1 MKKNKRNKRHQY
13 DMKEDKEKKQE
24 EVNAEEKANEVETP
38 QNEQTQQEEP
48 ANESA
53 TESPTDEPTNEEKL
67 MEQLASANQTIEE
80 QTNKYIRLSAEFD
93 NYRKRTAKEKA
104 EIIHNGSESAI
115 KAILPVLDDMER
127 AMSNM
132 DKSDEL
138 RPALEGVELIYNK
151 FIKILEQLG
160 VKKIETENQ
169 EFNTDYCEA
178 IAMIP
183 APSEEMKG
191 KIIDCV
197 QTGYMLNEKVI
208 RHAKVAVGQ

>member
-1 MKKNKRNKRHQY
+1 
-13 DMKEDKEKKQE
+13 MKEKEEKKQE
-24 EVNAEEKANEVETP
+24 EVNVEENVNEVETP
-38 QNEQTQQEEP
+38 QNEQPQEEQ
-48 ANESA
+48 AAESDSTA
-53 TESPTDEPTNEEKL
+53 PSDEPTHEEKL
-67 MEQLASANQTIEE
+67 MEQLAQANQTIEE
-80 QTNKYIRLSAEFD
+80 QSDKYLRLSAEFD
-93 NYRKRTAKEKA
+93 NYRKRTNKEKA
-104 EIIHNGSESAI
+104 ELILNGSQTTI

-132 DKSDEL
+132 GKSDEL

-151 FIKILEQLG
+151 FIKILEQQG

-178 IAMIP
+178 IAMIA

-191 KIIDCV
+191 KIMDCV
-197 QTGYMLNEKVI
+197 QTGYMLNDKVI

>member
-1 MKKNKRNKRHQY
+1 
-13 DMKEDKEKKQE
+13 MKEKEEKKQE
-24 EVNAEEKANEVETP
+24 EVNVEENVNEVETP
-38 QNEQTQQEEP
+38 QNEQPQEEQ
-48 ANESA
+48 AAESDSTA
-53 TESPTDEPTNEEKL
+53 PSDEPTHEEKL
-67 MEQLASANQTIEE
+67 MEQLAQANQTIEE
-80 QTNKYIRLSAEFD
+80 QSDKYLRLSAEFD
-93 NYRKRTAKEKA
+93 NYRKRTNKEKA
-104 EIIHNGSESAI
+104 ELILNGSQTTI

-132 DKSDEL
+132 GKSDEL

-151 FIKILEQLG
+151 FIKILEQQG

-191 KIIDCV
+191 KIMDCV
-197 QTGYMLNEKVI
+197 QTGYMLNDKVI

>member
-1 MKKNKRNKRHQY
+1 MKRNKKNKRHPYN
-13 DMKEDKEKKQE
+13 MKEKEEKKQE
-24 EVNAEEKANEVETP
+24 EVNVEENVNEVETP
-38 QNEQTQQEEP
+38 QNEQPQEEQ
-48 ANESA
+48 AAESDSTA
-53 TESPTDEPTNEEKL
+53 PSDEPTHEEKL
-67 MEQLASANQTIEE
+67 MEQLAQANQTIEE
-80 QTNKYIRLSAEFD
+80 QSDKYLRLSAEFD
-93 NYRKRTAKEKA
+93 NYSKRTNKEKA
-104 EIIHNGSESAI
+104 ELILNGSQTTI

-127 AMSNM
+127 ALSNM
-132 DKSDEL
+132 GKSDEL

-151 FIKILEQLG
+151 FIKILEQQG

-191 KIIDCV
+191 KIMDCV
-197 QTGYMLNEKVI
+197 QTGYMLNDKVI

>member
-1 MKKNKRNKRHQY
+1 
-13 DMKEDKEKKQE
+13 MKEKEEKKQE
-24 EVNAEEKANEVETP
+24 EVNVEENVNEVETP
-38 QNEQTQQEEP
+38 QNEQPQEEQ
-48 ANESA
+48 AAESDSTA
-53 TESPTDEPTNEEKL
+53 PSDEPTHEEKL
-67 MEQLASANQTIEE
+67 MEQLAQANQTIEE
-80 QTNKYIRLSAEFD
+80 QSDKYLRLSAEFD
-93 NYRKRTAKEKA
+93 NYRKRTNKEKA
-104 EIIHNGSESAI
+104 ELILNGSQTTI
-115 KAILPVLDDMER
+115 KSILPVLDDMER

-132 DKSDEL
+132 GKSDEL

-151 FIKILEQLG
+151 FIKILEQQG

-191 KIIDCV
+191 KIMDCV
-197 QTGYMLNEKVI
+197 QTGYMLNDKVI

>member
-1 MKKNKRNKRHQY
+1 MKRNKKNKRHPYN
-13 DMKEDKEKKQE
+13 MKEKEEKKRE
-24 EVNAEEKANEVETP
+24 EVNVEENVNEVETP
-38 QNEQTQQEEP
+38 QNEQPQEEQ
-48 ANESA
+48 AAESDSTA
-53 TESPTDEPTNEEKL
+53 PSDEPTHEEKL
-67 MEQLASANQTIEE
+67 MEQLAQANQTIEE
-80 QTNKYIRLSAEFD
+80 QSDKYLRLSAEFD
-93 NYRKRTAKEKA
+93 NYRKRTNKEKA
-104 EIIHNGSESAI
+104 ELILNGSQTTI

-132 DKSDEL
+132 EKSDEL

-151 FIKILEQLG
+151 FIKILEQQG

-191 KIIDCV
+191 KIMDCV
-197 QTGYMLNEKVI
+197 QTGYMLNDKVI

>member
-1 MKKNKRNKRHQY
+1 MKRNKKNKRHPYN
-13 DMKEDKEKKQE
+13 MKEKEEKKQE
-24 EVNAEEKANEVETP
+24 EVNVEENVNEVETQ
-38 QNEQTQQEEP
+38 QNEQPQEEQ
-48 ANESA
+48 A
-53 TESPTDEPTNEEKL
+53 TESDSTAPSDEPTHEEKL
-67 MEQLASANQTIEE
+67 MEQLAQANQTIEE
-80 QTNKYIRLSAEFD
+80 QSDKYLRLSAEFD
-93 NYRKRTAKEKA
+93 NYRKRTNKEKA
-104 EIIHNGSESAI
+104 ELILNGSQTTI

-132 DKSDEL
+132 EKSDEL

-151 FIKILEQLG
+151 FIKILEQQG

-191 KIIDCV
+191 KIMDCV
-197 QTGYMLNEKVI
+197 QTGYMLNDKVI

>member
-1 MKKNKRNKRHQY
+1 
-13 DMKEDKEKKQE
+13 MKEKEEKKQE
-24 EVNAEEKANEVETP
+24 EVNVEENVNEVETP
-38 QNEQTQQEEP
+38 QNEQPQEEQ
-48 ANESA
+48 AAESDSTA
-53 TESPTDEPTNEEKL
+53 PSDEPTHEEKL
-67 MEQLASANQTIEE
+67 MEQLAQANQTIEE
-80 QTNKYIRLSAEFD
+80 QSDKYLRLSAEFD
-93 NYRKRTAKEKA
+93 NYRKRTNKEKA
-104 EIIHNGSESAI
+104 ELILNGSQTTI

-132 DKSDEL
+132 EKSDEL

-151 FIKILEQLG
+151 FIKILEQQG

-191 KIIDCV
+191 KIMDCV
-197 QTGYMLNEKVI
+197 QTGYMLNDKVI

>member
-1 MKKNKRNKRHQY
+1 
-13 DMKEDKEKKQE
+13 MKEKEEKKRE
-24 EVNAEEKANEVETP
+24 EVNVEENVNEVETP
-38 QNEQTQQEEP
+38 QNEQPQEEQ
-48 ANESA
+48 AAESDSTA
-53 TESPTDEPTNEEKL
+53 PSDEPTHEEKL
-67 MEQLASANQTIEE
+67 MEQLAQANQTIEE
-80 QTNKYIRLSAEFD
+80 QSDKYLRLSAEFD
-93 NYRKRTAKEKA
+93 NYRKRTNKEKA
-104 EIIHNGSESAI
+104 ELILNGSQTTI

-132 DKSDEL
+132 EKSDEL

-151 FIKILEQLG
+151 FIKILEQQG

-191 KIIDCV
+191 KIMDCV
-197 QTGYMLNEKVI
+197 QTGYMLNDKVI

>member
-38 QNEQTQQEEP
+38 QNEQPQQEEP

-53 TESPTDEPTNEEKL
+53 AESPTDEPTNEEKL

>member
-1 MKKNKRNKRHQY
+1 
-13 DMKEDKEKKQE
+13 MKEDKEKKQE

-38 QNEQTQQEEP
+38 QNEQPQQEEP

>member
-1 MKKNKRNKRHQY
+1 
-13 DMKEDKEKKQE
+13 MKEKEEKKQE
-24 EVNAEEKANEVETP
+24 EVNVEENVNEVEPP
-38 QNEQTQQEEP
+38 QNEQPQEEQ
-48 ANESA
+48 AAESDSTA
-53 TESPTDEPTNEEKL
+53 PSDEPTHEEKL
-67 MEQLASANQTIEE
+67 MEQLAQANQTIEE
-80 QTNKYIRLSAEFD
+80 QSDKYLRLSAEFD
-93 NYRKRTAKEKA
+93 NYRKRTNKEKA
-104 EIIHNGSESAI
+104 ELILNGSQTTI

-132 DKSDEL
+132 EKSDEL

-151 FIKILEQLG
+151 FIKILEQQG

-191 KIIDCV
+191 KIMDCV
-197 QTGYMLNEKVI
+197 QTGYMLNDKVI

>member
-1 MKKNKRNKRHQY
+1 MKRNKKNKRHPYN
-13 DMKEDKEKKQE
+13 MKEKEEKKQE
-24 EVNAEEKANEVETP
+24 EVNVEENVNEVETP
-38 QNEQTQQEEP
+38 QNEQPQEEQ
-48 ANESA
+48 AAESDSTA
-53 TESPTDEPTNEEKL
+53 PSDEPTHEEKL
-67 MEQLASANQTIEE
+67 MEQLAQANQTIEE
-80 QTNKYIRLSAEFD
+80 QSDKYLRLSAEFD
-93 NYRKRTAKEKA
+93 NYRKRTNKEKA
-104 EIIHNGSESAI
+104 ELILNGSQTTI

-127 AMSNM
+127 ALSNM
-132 DKSDEL
+132 GKSDEL

-151 FIKILEQLG
+151 FIKILEQQG

-191 KIIDCV
+191 KIMDCV
-197 QTGYMLNEKVI
+197 QTGYMLNDKVI

>member
-1 MKKNKRNKRHQY
+1 MKRNKKNKRHPYN
-13 DMKEDKEKKQE
+13 MKEKEEKKQE
-24 EVNAEEKANEVETP
+24 EVNVEENVNEVETP
-38 QNEQTQQEEP
+38 QNEQPQEEQ
-48 ANESA
+48 A
-53 TESPTDEPTNEEKL
+53 TESDSTAPSDEPTHEEKL
-67 MEQLASANQTIEE
+67 MEQLAQANQTIEE
-80 QTNKYIRLSAEFD
+80 QSDKYLRLSAEFD
-93 NYRKRTAKEKA
+93 NYRKRTNKEKA
-104 EIIHNGSESAI
+104 ELILNGSQTTI

-132 DKSDEL
+132 EKSDEL

-151 FIKILEQLG
+151 FIKILEQQG

-191 KIIDCV
+191 KIMDCV
-197 QTGYMLNEKVI
+197 QTGYMLNDKVI

>member
-1 MKKNKRNKRHQY
+1 
-13 DMKEDKEKKQE
+13 MKEDKGKKQE

-38 QNEQTQQEEP
+38 QNEQPQQEEP

-53 TESPTDEPTNEEKL
+53 AESPADEPTNEEKL

>member
-1 MKKNKRNKRHQY
+1 
-13 DMKEDKEKKQE
+13 MKEKEEKKQE
-24 EVNAEEKANEVETP
+24 EVNVEENVNEVETP
-38 QNEQTQQEEP
+38 QNEQPQEEQ
-48 ANESA
+48 AAESDSTA
-53 TESPTDEPTNEEKL
+53 PSDEPTHEEKL
-67 MEQLASANQTIEE
+67 MEQLAQANQTIEE
-80 QTNKYIRLSAEFD
+80 QSDKYLRLSAEFD
-93 NYRKRTAKEKA
+93 NYRKRTNKEKA
-104 EIIHNGSESAI
+104 ELILNGSQTTI

-132 DKSDEL
+132 EKSDEL

-151 FIKILEQLG
+151 FIKILEQQG

-169 EFNTDYCEA
+169 EVNTDDCEA

-191 KIIDCV
+191 KIMDCV
-197 QTGYMLNEKVI
+197 QTGYMLNDKVI

>member
-1 MKKNKRNKRHQY
+1 
-13 DMKEDKEKKQE
+13 MKEKEAKKQE
-24 EVNAEEKANEVETP
+24 EVNVEENVNEVETP
-38 QNEQTQQEEP
+38 QNEQPQEEQ
-48 ANESA
+48 AAESDSTA
-53 TESPTDEPTNEEKL
+53 PSDEPTHEEKL
-67 MEQLASANQTIEE
+67 MEQLAQANQTIEE
-80 QTNKYIRLSAEFD
+80 QSDKYLRLSAEFD
-93 NYRKRTAKEKA
+93 NYRKRTNKEKA
-104 EIIHNGSESAI
+104 ELILNGSQTTI

-132 DKSDEL
+132 EKSDEL

-151 FIKILEQLG
+151 FIKILEQQG

-191 KIIDCV
+191 KIMDCV
-197 QTGYMLNEKVI
+197 QTGYMLNDKVI

>member
-1 MKKNKRNKRHQY
+1 
-13 DMKEDKEKKQE
+13 MKEKEEKKQE
-24 EVNAEEKANEVETP
+24 EVNVEENVKEVETP
-38 QNEQTQQEEP
+38 QNEQPQEEQ
-48 ANESA
+48 AAESDSTA
-53 TESPTDEPTNEEKL
+53 PSDEPTHEEKL
-67 MEQLASANQTIEE
+67 MEQLAQANQTIEE
-80 QTNKYIRLSAEFD
+80 QSDKYLRLSAEFD
-93 NYRKRTAKEKA
+93 NYRKRTNKEKA
-104 EIIHNGSESAI
+104 ELILNGSQTTI

-132 DKSDEL
+132 EKSDEL

-151 FIKILEQLG
+151 FIKILEQQG

-191 KIIDCV
+191 KIMDCV
-197 QTGYMLNEKVI
+197 QTGYMLNDKVI

>member
-1 MKKNKRNKRHQY
+1 
-13 DMKEDKEKKQE
+13 MKEKEEKKQE
-24 EVNAEEKANEVETP
+24 EVNVEENVNEVETP
-38 QNEQTQQEEP
+38 QNEQPQEEQ
-48 ANESA
+48 A
-53 TESPTDEPTNEEKL
+53 TESDSTAPSDEPTHEEKL
-67 MEQLASANQTIEE
+67 MEQLAQANQTIEE
-80 QTNKYIRLSAEFD
+80 QSDKYLRLSAEFD
-93 NYRKRTAKEKA
+93 NYRKRTNKEKA
-104 EIIHNGSESAI
+104 ELILNGSQTTI

-132 DKSDEL
+132 EKSDEL

-151 FIKILEQLG
+151 FIKILEQQG

-191 KIIDCV
+191 KIMDCV
-197 QTGYMLNEKVI
+197 QTGYMLNDKVI

>member
-1 MKKNKRNKRHQY
+1 
-13 DMKEDKEKKQE
+13 MKEDKEKKQE

>member
-1 MKKNKRNKRHQY
+1 
-13 DMKEDKEKKQE
+13 MKEKEAKKQE
-24 EVNAEEKANEVETP
+24 EVN
-38 QNEQTQQEEP
+38 EQPQEEQ
-48 ANESA
+48 AAESDSTA
-53 TESPTDEPTNEEKL
+53 PSDEPTHEEKL
-67 MEQLASANQTIEE
+67 MEQLAQANQTIEE
-80 QTNKYIRLSAEFD
+80 QSDKYLRLSAEFD
-93 NYRKRTAKEKA
+93 NYRKRTNKEKA
-104 EIIHNGSESAI
+104 ELILNGSQTTI

-127 AMSNM
+127 ALSNM
-132 DKSDEL
+132 GKSDEL

-151 FIKILEQLG
+151 FIKILEQQG

-191 KIIDCV
+191 KIMDCV
-197 QTGYMLNEKVI
+197 QTGYMLNDKVI

>member
-1 MKKNKRNKRHQY
+1 
-13 DMKEDKEKKQE
+13 MKEKEEKKQE
-24 EVNAEEKANEVETP
+24 EVNVEENVNEVETP
-38 QNEQTQQEEP
+38 QNEQPQEEQ
-48 ANESA
+48 AAESDSTA
-53 TESPTDEPTNEEKL
+53 PSDEPTHEEKL
-67 MEQLASANQTIEE
+67 MEQLAQANQTIEE
-80 QTNKYIRLSAEFD
+80 QSDKYLRLSAEFD
-93 NYRKRTAKEKA
+93 NYRKRTNKEKA
-104 EIIHNGSESAI
+104 ELILNGSQTTI

-127 AMSNM
+127 ALSNM
-132 DKSDEL
+132 GKSDEL

-151 FIKILEQLG
+151 FIKILEQQG

-191 KIIDCV
+191 KIMDCV
-197 QTGYMLNEKVI
+197 QTGYMLNDKVI

>member
-1 MKKNKRNKRHQY
+1 
-13 DMKEDKEKKQE
+13 MKEKEEKKQE
-24 EVNAEEKANEVETP
+24 EVNVEENVNEVETP
-38 QNEQTQQEEP
+38 QKEQ
-48 ANESA
+48 AAESDSTA
-53 TESPTDEPTNEEKL
+53 PSDEPTYEEKL
-67 MEQLASANQTIEE
+67 MEQLAQANQTIEE
-80 QTNKYIRLSAEFD
+80 QSDKYLRLSAEFD
-93 NYRKRTAKEKA
+93 NYRKRTNKEKA
-104 EIIHNGSESAI
+104 ELILNGSQTTI

-127 AMSNM
+127 ALSNM
-132 DKSDEL
+132 GKSDEL

-151 FIKILEQLG
+151 FIKILEQQG

-191 KIIDCV
+191 KIMDCV
-197 QTGYMLNEKVI
+197 QTGYMLNDKVI

>member
-1 MKKNKRNKRHQY
+1 MKRNKKNKRHPYN
-13 DMKEDKEKKQE
+13 MKEKEEKKQE
-24 EVNAEEKANEVETP
+24 EVNVEENVNEVETP
-38 QNEQTQQEEP
+38 QNEQTQEEQ
-48 ANESA
+48 AAESDSTA
-53 TESPTDEPTNEEKL
+53 PSDEPTHEEKL
-67 MEQLASANQTIEE
+67 MEQLAQANQTIEE
-80 QTNKYIRLSAEFD
+80 QSDKYLRLSAEFD
-93 NYRKRTAKEKA
+93 NYRKRTNKEKA
-104 EIIHNGSESAI
+104 ELILNGSQTTI

-132 DKSDEL
+132 GKSDEL

-151 FIKILEQLG
+151 FIKILEQQG

-191 KIIDCV
+191 KIMDCV
-197 QTGYMLNEKVI
+197 QTGYMLNDKVI

>member
-1 MKKNKRNKRHQY
+1 
-13 DMKEDKEKKQE
+13 MKEKEEKKQE
-24 EVNAEEKANEVETP
+24 EVNVEENVNEVETP
-38 QNEQTQQEEP
+38 QNEQPQEEQ
-48 ANESA
+48 AAESDSTA
-53 TESPTDEPTNEEKL
+53 PSDEPTHEEKL
-67 MEQLASANQTIEE
+67 MEQLAQANQTIEE
-80 QTNKYIRLSAEFD
+80 QSDKYLRLSAEFD
-93 NYRKRTAKEKA
+93 NYRKRTNKEKA
-104 EIIHNGSESAI
+104 ELILNGSQTTI

-132 DKSDEL
+132 EKSDEL

-151 FIKILEQLG
+151 FIKILEQQG

-178 IAMIP
+178 IAMIA

-191 KIIDCV
+191 KIMDCV
-197 QTGYMLNEKVI
+197 QTGYMLNDKVI

>member
-1 MKKNKRNKRHQY
+1 MKRNKKNKRHPYN
-13 DMKEDKEKKQE
+13 MKEKEAKKQE
-24 EVNAEEKANEVETP
+24 EVNVEENVNEVETP
-38 QNEQTQQEEP
+38 QNEQPQEEQ
-48 ANESA
+48 AAESDSTA
-53 TESPTDEPTNEEKL
+53 PSDEPTHEEKL
-67 MEQLASANQTIEE
+67 MEQLAQANQTIEE
-80 QTNKYIRLSAEFD
+80 QSDKYLRLSAEFD
-93 NYRKRTAKEKA
+93 NYRKRTNKEKA
-104 EIIHNGSESAI
+104 ELILNGSQTTI

-132 DKSDEL
+132 EKSDEL

-151 FIKILEQLG
+151 FIKILEQQG

-191 KIIDCV
+191 KIMDCV
-197 QTGYMLNEKVI
+197 QTGYMLNDKVI

>member
-1 MKKNKRNKRHQY
+1 MKRNKKNKRHPYN
-13 DMKEDKEKKQE
+13 MKEKEEKKQE
-24 EVNAEEKANEVETP
+24 EVNVEENVNEVETP
-38 QNEQTQQEEP
+38 QNEQPQEEQ
-48 ANESA
+48 AAESDSTA
-53 TESPTDEPTNEEKL
+53 PSDEPTHEEKL
-67 MEQLASANQTIEE
+67 MEQLAQANQTIEE
-80 QTNKYIRLSAEFD
+80 QSDKYLRLSAEFD
-93 NYRKRTAKEKA
+93 NYRKRTNKEKA
-104 EIIHNGSESAI
+104 ELILNGSQTTI

-132 DKSDEL
+132 EKSDEL

-151 FIKILEQLG
+151 FIKILEQQG

-191 KIIDCV
+191 KIMDCV
-197 QTGYMLNEKVI
+197 QTGYMLNDKVI

>member
-38 QNEQTQQEEP
+38 QNEQPQQEEP

-53 TESPTDEPTNEEKL
+53 AESPADEPTNEEKL

>member
-1 MKKNKRNKRHQY
+1 
-13 DMKEDKEKKQE
+13 MKEKEEKKQE
-24 EVNAEEKANEVETP
+24 EVNVEENVNEVETP
-38 QNEQTQQEEP
+38 QNEQPQEEQ
-48 ANESA
+48 AAESDSTA
-53 TESPTDEPTNEEKL
+53 PSDEPTHEEKL
-67 MEQLASANQTIEE
+67 MEQLAQANQTIEE
-80 QTNKYIRLSAEFD
+80 QSDKYLRLSAEFD
-93 NYRKRTAKEKA
+93 NYRKRTNKEKA
-104 EIIHNGSESAI
+104 ELILNGSQTTI

-127 AMSNM
+127 ALSNM
-132 DKSDEL
+132 EKSDEL

-151 FIKILEQLG
+151 FIKILEQQG

-191 KIIDCV
+191 KIMDCV
-197 QTGYMLNEKVI
+197 QTGYMLNDKVI

>member
-1 MKKNKRNKRHQY
+1 
-13 DMKEDKEKKQE
+13 MKEKEEKKQA
-24 EVNAEEKANEVETP
+24 EVNVEENVNEVETP
-38 QNEQTQQEEP
+38 QNEQPQEEQ
-48 ANESA
+48 AAESDSTA
-53 TESPTDEPTNEEKL
+53 PSDEPTHEEKL
-67 MEQLASANQTIEE
+67 MEQLAQANQTIEE
-80 QTNKYIRLSAEFD
+80 QSDKYLRLSAEFD
-93 NYRKRTAKEKA
+93 NYRKRTNKEKA
-104 EIIHNGSESAI
+104 ELILNGSQTTI

-132 DKSDEL
+132 EKSDEL

-151 FIKILEQLG
+151 FIKILEQQG

-191 KIIDCV
+191 KIMDCV
-197 QTGYMLNEKVI
+197 QTGYMLNDKVI

>member
-1 MKKNKRNKRHQY
+1 
-13 DMKEDKEKKQE
+13 MKEKEEKKQE
-24 EVNAEEKANEVETP
+24 EVNVEENVNEVETP
-38 QNEQTQQEEP
+38 QHEQPQEEQ
-48 ANESA
+48 AAESDSTA
-53 TESPTDEPTNEEKL
+53 PSDEPTHEEKL
-67 MEQLASANQTIEE
+67 MEQLAQANQTIEE
-80 QTNKYIRLSAEFD
+80 QSDKYLRLSAEFD
-93 NYRKRTAKEKA
+93 NYRKRTNKEKA
-104 EIIHNGSESAI
+104 ELILNGSQTTI

-132 DKSDEL
+132 EKSDEL

-151 FIKILEQLG
+151 FIKILEQQG

-191 KIIDCV
+191 KIMDCV
-197 QTGYMLNEKVI
+197 QTGYMLNDKVI

>member
-1 MKKNKRNKRHQY
+1 MKRNKKNKRHPYN
-13 DMKEDKEKKQE
+13 MKEKEEKKQE
-24 EVNAEEKANEVETP
+24 EVNVEENVNEVETP
-38 QNEQTQQEEP
+38 QNEQPQEEQ
-48 ANESA
+48 AAESDSTA
-53 TESPTDEPTNEEKL
+53 PSDEPTHEEKL
-67 MEQLASANQTIEE
+67 MEQLAQANQTIEE
-80 QTNKYIRLSAEFD
+80 QSDKYLRLSAEFD
-93 NYRKRTAKEKA
+93 NYRKRTNKEKA
-104 EIIHNGSESAI
+104 ELILNGSQTTI

-132 DKSDEL
+132 GKSDEL

-151 FIKILEQLG
+151 FIKILEQQG

-191 KIIDCV
+191 KIMDCV
-197 QTGYMLNEKVI
+197 QTGYMLNDKVI

>member
-1 MKKNKRNKRHQY
+1 MKKNKRNKRYQY

-38 QNEQTQQEEP
+38 QNEQPQQEEP

-53 TESPTDEPTNEEKL
+53 TESPADEPTNEEKL

-169 EFNTDYCEA
+169 VFNTDYCEA

>member
-1 MKKNKRNKRHQY
+1 
-13 DMKEDKEKKQE
+13 MKEKEEKKQE
-24 EVNAEEKANEVETP
+24 EVNVEENVNEVETP
-38 QNEQTQQEEP
+38 QNEQPQEEQ
-48 ANESA
+48 AAESDSTA
-53 TESPTDEPTNEEKL
+53 PSDEPTHEEKL
-67 MEQLASANQTIEE
+67 MEQLAQANQTIEE
-80 QTNKYIRLSAEFD
+80 QSDKYLRLSAEFD
-93 NYRKRTAKEKA
+93 NYRKRTNKEKA
-104 EIIHNGSESAI
+104 ELILNGSQTTI
-115 KAILPVLDDMER
+115 KAILPILDDMER

-132 DKSDEL
+132 GKSDEL

-151 FIKILEQLG
+151 FIKILEQQG

-191 KIIDCV
+191 KIMDCV
-197 QTGYMLNEKVI
+197 QTGYMLNDKVI

>member
-1 MKKNKRNKRHQY
+1 MKRNKKNKRHPYN
-13 DMKEDKEKKQE
+13 MKEKEEKKQE
-24 EVNAEEKANEVETP
+24 EVNVEENVNEVETP
-38 QNEQTQQEEP
+38 QNEQPQEEQ
-48 ANESA
+48 AAESDSTA
-53 TESPTDEPTNEEKL
+53 PSDEPTHEEKL
-67 MEQLASANQTIEE
+67 MEQLAQANQTIEE
-80 QTNKYIRLSAEFD
+80 QSDKYLRLSAEFD
-93 NYRKRTAKEKA
+93 NYRKRTNKEKA
-104 EIIHNGSESAI
+104 ELILNGSQTTI

-132 DKSDEL
+132 EKSDEL

-151 FIKILEQLG
+151 FIKILEQQG

-169 EFNTDYCEA
+169 EFNTDFCEA

-191 KIIDCV
+191 KIMDCV
-197 QTGYMLNEKVI
+197 QTGYMLNDKVI

>member
-13 DMKEDKEKKQE
+13 DMKENKEKKQE

>member
-1 MKKNKRNKRHQY
+1 MKRNKKNKRHPYN
-13 DMKEDKEKKQE
+13 MKEKEEKKQE
-24 EVNAEEKANEVETP
+24 EVNVEENVKEVETP
-38 QNEQTQQEEP
+38 QNEQPQEEQ
-48 ANESA
+48 AAESDSTA
-53 TESPTDEPTNEEKL
+53 PSDEPTHEEKL
-67 MEQLASANQTIEE
+67 MEQLAQANQTIEE
-80 QTNKYIRLSAEFD
+80 QSDKYLRLSAEFD
-93 NYRKRTAKEKA
+93 NYRKRTNKEKA
-104 EIIHNGSESAI
+104 ELILNGSQTTI

-132 DKSDEL
+132 EKSDEL

-151 FIKILEQLG
+151 FIKILEQQG

-191 KIIDCV
+191 KIMDCV
-197 QTGYMLNEKVI
+197 QTGYMLNDKVI